1 MHLLLD
7 KNIAR
12 RYLEGVSALARGEP
26 LSIEERRVVTLI
38 HQAAGLGNQLGL
50 SRETYNLLMAYGR
63 QQAPAETLML
73 LRRIEVLDPTRYFK
87 RWARRLRQRTFSRE
101 DAKILALGTFGTD
114 QDGAILG
121 VRSIVTLDR
130 PMVRKWQQQGNEMA
144 AALLEMTVNLAPPYA
159 TAMLPEVRLLEDV
172 SLPNEHA

>member
-1 MHLLLD
+1 
-7 KNIAR
+7 
-12 RYLEGVSALARGEP
+12 
-26 LSIEERRVVTLI
+26 
-38 HQAAGLGNQLGL
+38 
-50 SRETYNLLMAYGR
+50 
-63 QQAPAETLML
+63 ML